1 MDETARGGDDLLS
14 GGGGGTVRDDP
25 GDVAASESRQVN
37 GFLASAKAALSP
49 ACASRPVVRYRRGE
63 LLKLRFS
70 DERSCEKWLQICEA
84 LGDVALELDSIFTH
98 NDQEHFD
105 WRYSHTLQSAEKSE
119 DDVNLEEV
127 EYYSDSSEGEGLRK
141 PALYVEGE
149 PDFDSGPPQDGFEF
163 LRRVRW
169 EEARCERVKVAAVS
183 ASKLCCEQTAYM
195 PDIPPIAHCDP
206 ELLPL
211 RSWEAEF
218 VSDFSKLRLKLLSD
232 IPSGEACCQKK
243 LPHFRDR
250 DAWRVYCFGT
260 ESRSSDNDNGETS
273 DYEQEHT
280 GQLPS
285 LSTLLSMDEVS
296 RATLLRH
303 HISWLDDLEN
313 LAEERA
319 LWLYALSAVV
329 DEPLDLDT
337 SAAVRELLRKC
348 ALIRASRNF
357 RGERELE
364 MLNIIITIAGNYFG
378 QADR

>member
-1 MDETARGGDDLLS
+1 
-14 GGGGGTVRDDP
+14 
-25 GDVAASESRQVN
+25 
-37 GFLASAKAALSP
+37 
-49 ACASRPVVRYRRGE
+49 
-63 LLKLRFS
+63 
-70 DERSCEKWLQICEA
+70 
-84 LGDVALELDSIFTH
+84 
-98 NDQEHFD
+98 
-105 WRYSHTLQSAEKSE
+105 
-119 DDVNLEEV
+119 

-169 EEARCERVKVAAVS
+169 EEARCERVKVAAVA

-211 RSWEAEF
+211 RSWETEF
-218 VSDFSKLRLKLLSD
+218 VSDFSKLRLVKTLLSTLF
-232 IPSGEACCQKK
+232 PLMFLKCLLVLETTVGHS
-243 LPHFRDR
+243 FR
-250 DAWRVYCFGT
+250 
-260 ESRSSDNDNGETS
+260 

-378 QADR
+378 Q